1 MPTVLFFLIFQQA
14 PTLLIVLL
22 GVIVWLAVVEVRG
35 QQEMPLLQKVW
46 WVLFVL
52 LTNFVGLIILRVYTY
67 VKAQKADSTP

>member
-1 MPTVLFFLIFQQA
+1 MILFVIFQRA

-22 GVIVWLAVVEVRG
+22 AVIVWLAIIEVRG

-52 LTNFVGLIILRVYTY
+52 LTNFVGLIILRIYTY
-67 VKAQKADSTP
+67 EKRRRAGSAD

>member
-1 MPTVLFFLIFQQA
+1 LPAVLFFFIFQQA

-52 LTNFVGLIILRVYTY
+52 LLIILRIYTY
-67 VKAQKADSTP
+67 AKAKKTDSAP